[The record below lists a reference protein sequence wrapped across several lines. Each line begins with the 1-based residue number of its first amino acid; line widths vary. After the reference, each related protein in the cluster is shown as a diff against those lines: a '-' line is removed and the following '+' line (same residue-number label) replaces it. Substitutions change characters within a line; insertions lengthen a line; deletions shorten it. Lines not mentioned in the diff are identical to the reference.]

1 MSDESGAIEKLR
13 QAFLSLTQQLL
24 NLDAA
29 IADIRS
35 ALHVLRISVATQMS
49 PDDPS
54 AALKQLVHLE
64 KMVAATTDPNR
75 KARKEALDVAAAL
88 QEWIRNGRRPPDS

>member
-1 MSDESGAIEKLR
+1 MSDESEAIEKLR

-29 IADIRS
+29 IADIRA
-35 ALHVLRISVATQMS
+35 ALHVLRVSVATQMS

-54 AALKQLVHLE
+54 AALVHLE
-64 KMVAATTDPNR
+64 KMVAATTDPNH

-88 QEWIRNGRRPPDS
+88 QEWIRNGRRQPDS